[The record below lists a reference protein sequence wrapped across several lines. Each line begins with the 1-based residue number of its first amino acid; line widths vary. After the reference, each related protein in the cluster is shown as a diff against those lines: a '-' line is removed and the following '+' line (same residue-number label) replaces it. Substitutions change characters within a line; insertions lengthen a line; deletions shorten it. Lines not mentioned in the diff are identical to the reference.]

1 MNGDILYGK
10 WKEIKGGVK
19 VKWGKLTD
27 RKLTQVEGNKEK
39 FLGLLQRK
47 YGHAR
52 DIAGQGY
59 KVLSNI

>member
-1 MNGDILYGK
+1 
-10 WKEIKGGVK
+10 
-19 VKWGKLTD
+19 
-27 RKLTQVEGNKEK
+27 VEGNKEIL
-39 FLGLLQRK
+39 LGLLQRK